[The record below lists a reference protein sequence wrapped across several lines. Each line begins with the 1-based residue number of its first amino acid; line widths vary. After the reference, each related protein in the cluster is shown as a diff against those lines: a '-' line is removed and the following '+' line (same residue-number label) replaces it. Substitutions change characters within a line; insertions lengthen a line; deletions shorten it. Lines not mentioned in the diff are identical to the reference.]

1 MAESL
6 GIRGDPVGGES
17 RIQGVLLLL
26 EEPPPPRPRVRS
38 LVCRAAQLCVGDSG
52 VDGLDRPWL
61 CRRCGGRDAKV
72 SISCPLSETAVS
84 RDVQGRV
91 AV

>member
-26 EEPPPPRPRVRS
+26 EEPPPHVLACGRWCV
-38 LVCRAAQLCVGDSG
+38 AQLSCVSG
-52 VDGLDRPWL
+52 IPAWTGWTDRGSAADVV
-61 CRRCGGRDAKV
+61 GGTLR
-72 SISCPLSETAVS
+72 S
-84 RDVQGRV
+84 RFPVL
-91 AV
+91 